1 MPETAG
7 RAGFGDEPF
16 CTSTCHGVPIHSSAF
31 ARRGASMAIS
41 GFGRGKVGEGIS
53 DGSASHRSSTSASG
67 FGGLSAFI
75 DQGSEFEGKL
85 SFKDTVRIDGLF
97 RGEISSQNTLV
108 VGESGQ
114 IEASIRSTVVVVSGS
129 VVGDIEATGQVTLHK
144 TARVEGNL
152 SAPSVVIEEGAVFN
166 GHLAMKAASE
176 PTAQQAVVR
185 KESSGDAKPRTSQGS
200 DPSV

>member
-1 MPETAG
+1 
-7 RAGFGDEPF
+7 
-16 CTSTCHGVPIHSSAF
+16 
-31 ARRGASMAIS
+31 MAIS

-129 VVGDIEATGQVTLHK
+129 VVGDIEATEQVTLHK

-152 SAPSVVIEEGAVFN
+152 STPSVVIEEGAIFN
-166 GHLAMKAASE
+166 GHLAMKTASE
-176 PTAQQAVVR
+176 PTVRQVVAQEA
-185 KESSGDAKPRTSQGS
+185 SSDDAEPRTSQGS
-200 DPSV
+200 DLSV

>member
-1 MPETAG
+1 
-7 RAGFGDEPF
+7 
-16 CTSTCHGVPIHSSAF
+16 
-31 ARRGASMAIS
+31 MAIS